1 MVRTCALWKET
12 NQKVSWARF
21 DQCLGSSVGRA
32 QALDLLES
40 ACEMQRSPVRIR
52 PKTLLHVS
60 KKKKNLIA
68 ITASLDVTAR
78 NTTLAH

>member
-52 PKTLLHVS
+52 PKTLLPVQKS
-60 KKKKNLIA
+60 KIFNSDLFLGPNIGVNKK
-68 ITASLDVTAR
+68 
-78 NTTLAH
+78 